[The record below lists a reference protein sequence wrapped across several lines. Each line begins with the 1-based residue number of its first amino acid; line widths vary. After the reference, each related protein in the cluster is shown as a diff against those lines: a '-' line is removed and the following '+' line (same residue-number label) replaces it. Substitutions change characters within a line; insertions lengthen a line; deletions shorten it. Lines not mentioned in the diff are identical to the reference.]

1 MKKQIGTETKQAAQ
15 ASEDTGSEQPIYGV
29 IMAGGVGSRLWPRS
43 REASPKQMLHIMGE
57 GTMIQNTVARLQPL
71 IPPER
76 ILIVT
81 NRQQI
86 DGLSEQVPAIPPEN
100 FIAEPFGRNTAP
112 CIGLAA
118 CAVMRQNDDG
128 VMIVLPADHHIENV
142 REFQNRLR
150 VAAEVA
156 TSRGGLV
163 TLGIRPTRPETGYGY
178 IQWSEDRRGIEGFYE
193 QGVRKVRTFA
203 EKPDATT
210 AERFLKSGD
219 FLWNSGMFIWKAGTI
234 MESFEKWLPDLYR
247 QLREI
252 DEASGE
258 PRYDQHLESVYQRIT
273 PISID
278 YGVMEKARE
287 VYVLQCEFG
296 WSDVGSWDET
306 YRLSRKDS
314 DDNLLQGEVVAID
327 TTGSFVQS
335 SDRMIATIGMKN
347 VIVIDTPDALLI
359 CDKGRTQEVQKVVDY
374 LRRKKITSLL

>member
-1 MKKQIGTETKQAAQ
+1 MNNPSTYA
-15 ASEDTGSEQPIYGV
+15 V

-43 REASPKQMLHIMGE
+43 REASPKQLLHLMGE

-76 ILIVT
+76 ILVVT

-86 DGLSEQVPAIPPEN
+86 DGLSAQVPAIPREN

-118 CAVMRQNDDG
+118 SAVLRNDGEG
-128 VMIVLPADHHIENV
+128 VMVVLPADHHIENV

-150 VAAEVA
+150 VAVDVA
-156 TSRGGLV
+156 VARGGLV

-178 IQWSEDRRGIEGFYE
+178 IQWSEDRKGIEGFYD

-219 FLWNSGMFIWKAGTI
+219 FLWNSGMFIWKARTI

-247 QLREI
+247 QLGEI
-252 DEASGE
+252 EDRSGTGE
-258 PRYDQHLESVYQRIT
+258 YDRNLESVYQRIT

-306 YRLSRKDS
+306 YRLSRKDA

-327 TTGSFVQS
+327 TSGSFVQS
-335 SDRMIATIGMKN
+335 SDRMIATIGMKD